1 MTTPNYWIA
10 GAGKCAQSA
19 LVDQIQ
25 QATGYDVWG
34 HDHEFMPYTHQPHT
48 IVHTNQT
55 PIPPLPYGDY
65 TCTMILRRDL
75 IQQAMES
82 WIQTDRTHINV
93 VESMRAFTNYLMHI
107 KLRIIRASDQPWAE
121 RCVVYAEDILAN
133 PEKVMQHTYDLP
145 SVKLLPDLNKHSPHT
160 QLTYYREVRQFLTYR
175 FAQDFDEVDYLLKQF
190 LK

>member
-1 MTTPNYWIA
+1 MTTPNYWVA

-121 RCVVYAEDILAN
+121 RCVVYAEDLLEDTAQ
-133 PEKVMQHTYDLP
+133 VMHNTY
-145 SVKLLPDLNKHSPHT
+145 LLSSTALQPNLNQTIPHV
-160 QLTYYREVRQFLTYR
+160 QLTYYREIRQHLTYR